1 MKYRI
6 QYSNFS
12 KNFNEAVENNLVRNG
27 NVTDEDSSYKVLNH
41 QNNKIKNKTFTLI
54 NITNFQFI
62 INNDVCNVSKIPIV
76 TIIHSA
82 IENKESRKMIRYQS
96 TPNLDLEILAIWYF

>member
-1 MKYRI
+1 MFIVDYLKYRI
-6 QYSNFS
+6 QFYNFS

-54 NITNFQFI
+54 NVTNFQFI

-96 TPNLDLEILAIWYF
+96 TERICS